1 MGEEKEGMSPWV
13 LSLSVS
19 LFLSVYVCLPPLS
32 SPVCEHITVSLF
44 CQSMCMSVCL
54 SLYMSMCLPFPCSL
68 PTEYLTVCL
77 TVACQTP
84 RVLSNLWHNAASV
97 EKILGTKNKLE
108 DSGAGSQNY
117 EEKHSEDAMKNIWG
131 L

>member
-1 MGEEKEGMSPWV
+1 MFVCLPSHPLCV
-13 LSLSVS
+13 SISLSVS
-19 LFLSVYVCLPPLS
+19 V
-32 SPVCEHITVSLF
+32 H
-44 CQSMCMSVCL
+44 VCL
-54 SLYMSMCLPFPCSL
+54 SVSIHVRVCLPFPCSL
-68 PTEYLTVCL
+68 PTTYLTVCL

-108 DSGAGSQNY
+108 DSGAGGQNY